1 MNASEKQQLMAK
13 IVSKLGRDKAI
24 EAVMA
29 AYNAELVTN
38 RMGRMESSQAALAT
52 KFASKDLLLLAL
64 QRVAEVCDLTG

>member
-1 MNASEKQQLMAK
+1 MNTPEKQQLMAK

-38 RMGRMESSQAALAT
+38 RMGRMESNPALTT
-52 KFASKDLLLLAL
+52 KYASKDLLLLAL